1 MPLDSITR
9 GLSPYDTTQASETG
23 TALVIETSVPIL
35 IENLKITGGNANY
48 QNGSLINNHDNGGG
62 VYNEGT
68 LCLFGSAVVGNPSA
82 SSVAS
87 GYDSSDVS
95 ANYGSSYGVGIY
107 NDGVLC
113 LGYKSFTS
121 FFDNKVSE
129 LTGGILFN
137 YTPQGGGIYNTATG
151 QVYISSGN
159 IKYNADDGSSSG
171 GGGLMNCGIA
181 SMSGEP
187 FIRMLLKA
195 EVGFIWP
202 RTRPFL

>member
-9 GLSPYDTTQASETG
+9 GLSSYDTTQASETG

-48 QNGSLINNHDNGGG
+48 QNGSPINNYDKGGGLQVNSGAVVSLGNGTVIIENRAKYGGG

-95 ANYGSSYGVGIY
+95 ANYGSSYG
-107 NDGVLC
+107 
-113 LGYKSFTS
+113 
-121 FFDNKVSE
+121 
-129 LTGGILFN
+129 
-137 YTPQGGGIYNTATG
+137 GGIYNTATG

-181 SMSGEP
+181 SMSGGT
-187 FIRMLLKA
+187 IYKNAAKSGGGVYLTA
-195 EVGFIWP
+195 N
-202 RTRPFL
+202 